1 MYFDKSGFT
10 SELLGTFGTS
20 SRSFFHGPGLNNFD
34 IGLHKDTR
42 LHERAELQVRLEFFN
57 AFNHAQFNNPNGSF
71 TNSNFGYVTSA
82 RSPRIGQVSAKILW

>member
-1 MYFDKSGFT
+1 
-10 SELLGTFGTS
+10 
-20 SRSFFHGPGLNNFD
+20 
-34 IGLHKDTR
+34 
-42 LHERAELQVRLEFFN
+42 LQVRLEFFN